1 MYMKDRKS
9 IRNKEK
15 GALRSFV
22 MPFDA
27 RGFVFFFCHFL
38 KRIAIKN
45 QIACS
50 ITFGF
55 WADHSLHRIPVE
67 NREKVAYNLYE

>member
-9 IRNKEK
+9 IRNKKK
-15 GALRSFV
+15 GALRSFA

-27 RGFVFFFCHFL
+27 SFFCYFL

-45 QIACS
+45 
-50 ITFGF
+50 
-55 WADHSLHRIPVE
+55 
-67 NREKVAYNLYE
+67 